1 MSADIGILH
10 RAVEEYVAS
19 MSKPEFEGFIALTR
33 DPEENKPDP
42 ANNESNLDKIG
53 DRMFGRSDQ

>member
-19 MSKPEFEGFIALTR
+19 MSKPEFEGFVAMTR
-33 DPEENKPDP
+33 DPEESKPDP
-42 ANNESNLDKIG
+42 AAAETDLDKISG
-53 DRMFGRSDQ
+53 RMFGGGK